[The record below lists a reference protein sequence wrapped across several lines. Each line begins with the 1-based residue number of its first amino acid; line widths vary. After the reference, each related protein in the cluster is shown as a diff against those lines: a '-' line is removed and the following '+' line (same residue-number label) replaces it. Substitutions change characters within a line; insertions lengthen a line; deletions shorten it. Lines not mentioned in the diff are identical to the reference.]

1 MAYVG
6 VLCDYYRTKSNNNGY
21 GYTGS
26 ITGDFDWNEVQVG
39 AEAGVHF
46 FRAPVGAQK
55 WGAGGCCGKKCRWAA
70 KAGCPDVWR
79 ESREGWQV

>member
-39 AEAGVHF
+39 AEAGFPFVQSTH
-46 FRAPVGAQK
+46 RCSEMG
-55 WGAGGCCGKKCRWAA
+55 RWWVLWNEVQV
-70 KAGCPDVWR
+70 GCPGRVP
-79 ESREGWQV
+79 

>member
-1 MAYVG
+1 VAYVG

-39 AEAGVHF
+39 GRSFGASVDGGGWPGWEAGL
-46 FRAPVGAQK
+46 G
-55 WGAGGCCGKKCRWAA
+55 
-70 KAGCPDVWR
+70 
-79 ESREGWQV
+79 